1 MSRPTPGSPDRP
13 GPPHDRPGPG
23 GGPLRFCPAC
33 YEINPWAAATCSRC
47 DAPLETPRD
56 YDARLVWALE
66 HPDGGTAVRA
76 AGVLAAR
83 GKRLAVE
90 PLGRMSRRT
99 DDPYR
104 AAAAV
109 RALRAFSDD
118 PVAATLVGAARSHP
132 SVIVRRA
139 AEEDG
144 GVRPA
149 GPRRPGGRTTRG
161 SSGT

>member
-1 MSRPTPGSPDRP
+1 MPRPVPRSPNRPDPLPDRP
-13 GPPHDRPGPG
+13 GAG

-33 YEINPWAAATCSRC
+33 YAINAWEAAACSTCG
-47 DAPLETPRD
+47 APLETPRD

-66 HPDGGTAVRA
+66 HPDGATAVRA

-83 GKRLAVE
+83 GKNLAIE
-90 PLGRMSRRT
+90 PLGRMSQRT

-109 RALRAFSDD
+109 RALRAFSHD
-118 PVAATLVGAARSHP
+118 PVAAALLDAARSHP

-139 AEEDG
+139 AAED
-144 GVRPA
+144 A
-149 GPRRPGGRTTRG
+149 GATGKIR
-161 SSGT
+161 

>member
-1 MSRPTPGSPDRP
+1 MPRPRPRSPNRPDPLPDRP
-13 GPPHDRPGPG
+13 GVGG

-33 YEINPWAAATCSRC
+33 YAINAWEAVTCSRC
-47 DAPLETPRD
+47 GAPLETPRD

-66 HPDGGTAVRA
+66 HPDGATAVRA

-83 GKRLAVE
+83 GKSLAIE
-90 PLGRMSRRT
+90 PLGRMSQRT

-118 PVAATLVGAARSHP
+118 PVAAALLDAARSHP

-139 AEEDG
+139 AAEDTG
-144 GVRPA
+144 A
-149 GPRRPGGRTTRG
+149 
-161 SSGT
+161 

>member
-1 MSRPTPGSPDRP
+1 MSRPVP
-13 GPPHDRPGPG
+13 GPPNRPDPLPDHLGAG

-33 YEINPWAAATCSRC
+33 YEINAWGAATCSRC
-47 DAPLETPRD
+47 GAPLETPRD

-83 GKRLAVE
+83 GKSLAIE
-90 PLGRMSRRT
+90 PLGRMSERT

-109 RALRAFSDD
+109 RALRAFSHD
-118 PVAATLVGAARSHP
+118 PVAVGFLDAARSHP

-139 AEEDG
+139 AAEDTG
-144 GVRPA
+144 A
-149 GPRRPGGRTTRG
+149 
-161 SSGT
+161 